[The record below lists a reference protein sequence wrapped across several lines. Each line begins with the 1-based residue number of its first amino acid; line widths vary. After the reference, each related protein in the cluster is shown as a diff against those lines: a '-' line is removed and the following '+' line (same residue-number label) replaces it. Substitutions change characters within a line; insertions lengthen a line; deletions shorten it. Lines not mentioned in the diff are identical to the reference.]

1 MATKTALVL
10 EGGGMRGMFTA
21 GVLDVLAEH
30 GKTDFSH
37 VYGVSAGVING
48 ANFLAGQPGRFCR
61 DVLAYRDDPNFMGP
75 WSYATTG
82 NVSSREFLYEKVNK
96 SYDPYDYAT
105 FNRNETPFTV
115 VATDLTF
122 GTPVY
127 LDVESLPEHMDA
139 IVASSSLPC
148 LSETVEYQ
156 GNRLLDGGTSDS
168 VPVER
173 ALADGAERLVV
184 VLTRHWGYQKRH
196 GYSLMPMA
204 KRLYADYPYYLQA
217 LDTRAERYNAQR
229 ETIGRLQTEG
239 VAEVVAPTKPVE
251 MSVLGSDGHGLLELY
266 VDGRRMG
273 ASLLDRL

>member
-21 GVLDVLAEH
+21 GVLDVLLEK
-30 GKTDFSH
+30 GCTNFSH
-37 VYGVSAGVING
+37 VYGVSAGAISG
-48 ANFLAGQPGRFCR
+48 ATFLANQPGRFCR
-61 DVLAYRDDPNFMGP
+61 DVLAYRDDPDFMGP
-75 WSYATTG
+75 WSYVKTG
-82 NVSSREFLYEKVNK
+82 NVSGRNFLYEKVNK
-96 SYDPYDYAT
+96 QFDPYDYAA
-105 FNRNETPFTV
+105 FNRNDTPFTV

-127 LDVESLPEHMDA
+127 LDVESLPDQMDA

-148 LSETVEYQ
+148 LSEVVEYQ
-156 GNRLLDGGTSDS
+156 GNHLLDGGTSDS

-173 ALADGAERLVV
+173 ALADGADRLVV
-184 VLTRHWGYQKRH
+184 VLTRHWGYVKKH

-204 KRLYADYPYYLQA
+204 KRLYAEYPYYLQA

-229 ETIGRLQTEG
+229 ETIGKLEAEG
-239 VAEVVAPTKPVE
+239 IAEVVAPTKPVE
-251 MSVLGSDGHGLLELY
+251 MSVMGTDGHALLDLY

-273 ASLLDRL
+273 MSLLERL